1 VNRISPRLPG
11 SEATP
16 RLAFVTVGDT
26 GRRTGGYLYH
36 AEVFARLGEM
46 GVTVE
51 EIIPCGASMEEQQRA
66 ASRPGSLLDP
76 SAFDVIVV
84 DALARIVCAPHL
96 DRWREK
102 RPVVAMIHELP
113 GVANPEEAGR
123 EYEFEKPL
131 LRSNLL
137 VCASEHGKSIL
148 EERGIHADC
157 LRIVPPGFDRISR
170 AEGGSP
176 DREDGTLRVL
186 CVGQWIPR
194 KGILDL
200 VRAWTAHERSGATLE
215 LVGETDADSGYTAAI
230 REAISGG
237 ESIVVRGSVDDAT
250 LAEAYAA
257 ADFFALP
264 SRYEGYGIVL
274 AEALAYGLPV
284 VACDVGPVPELV
296 GSEAAILVPPG
307 EVAALSEALD
317 LLLRDASVRR
327 CMSGAARRRAEK
339 LPRWDDTAA
348 WFLEVLREV
357 AGGSPGRDLR
367 EQNRLSWNA
376 VVGAHDSH
384 RKDLAGFLR
393 AGGSTLFPEERWLLG
408 DVRGKKLLHLQCNS
422 GGDTLSLARLGA
434 AVTGVDISD
443 AAISAAC
450 KLSSEARIH
459 AGFERADLYDWL
471 DEAAR
476 NNRRFDVAFASYGVV
491 CWLSDLQ
498 AWARGISAVLEPG
511 GRFVL
516 VDFHPA
522 ADMLDENFRL
532 ARGYPSGGAAM
543 ALEEGIGDYVG
554 ESRGGLTPAGQSGGV
569 KGFENP
575 EPAHLFRWG
584 LGETVTALA
593 GAGLRM
599 VTLEEYPYS
608 NGERHFARMREMEG
622 RRMFPPEDVPAVP
635 LMYGIR
641 AKKV

>member
-51 EIIPCGASMEEQQRA
+51 EIVPCGASMEEQERA

-123 EYEFEKPL
+123 EYKFEMPL

-137 VCASEHGKSIL
+137 VCVSEHGKSIL
-148 EERGIHADC
+148 EERGIPDDC

-170 AEGGSP
+170 ADAGSP

-284 VACDVGPVPELV
+284 VACDVGPPF
-296 GSEAAILVPPG
+296 S
-307 EVAALSEALD
+307 S
-317 LLLRDASVRR
+317 
-327 CMSGAARRRAEK
+327 RRARWRRS
-339 LPRWDDTAA
+339 PRLWTCCCEMPRYDAA
-348 WFLEVLREV
+348 CPER
-357 AGGSPGRDLR
+357 PG
-367 EQNRLSWNA
+367 A
-376 VVGAHDSH
+376 VP
-384 RKDLAGFLR
+384 KNFR
-393 AGGSTLFPEERWLLG
+393 AGTTRRPGSWRCCERWPE
-408 DVRGKKLLHLQCNS
+408 VH
-422 GGDTLSLARLGA
+422 
-434 AVTGVDISD
+434 
-443 AAISAAC
+443 
-450 KLSSEARIH
+450 
-459 AGFERADLYDWL
+459 RA
-471 DEAAR
+471 
-476 NNRRFDVAFASYGVV
+476 
-491 CWLSDLQ
+491 
-498 AWARGISAVLEPG
+498 GISASRTGSLG
-511 GRFVL
+511 TRSSA
-516 VDFHPA
+516 HTIAIAKTWPA
-522 ADMLDENFRL
+522 F
-532 ARGYPSGGAAM
+532 
-543 ALEEGIGDYVG
+543 
-554 ESRGGLTPAGQSGGV
+554 
-569 KGFENP
+569 
-575 EPAHLFRWG
+575 
-584 LGETVTALA
+584 
-593 GAGLRM
+593 
-599 VTLEEYPYS
+599 
-608 NGERHFARMREMEG
+608 
-622 RRMFPPEDVPAVP
+622 
-635 LMYGIR
+635 
-641 AKKV
+641 